1 MRYLH
6 RPCEWGLLALSV
18 LAAWVAPVAAS
29 TTPDP
34 IPVKNNKAPYYGDVA
49 YRLYQQDEVAAL
61 ASLATSQQ
69 FRRLGLHDDEVEA
82 LRVSLL
88 LSYGMHR
95 DAADVLSQLSDRA
108 TSAQARDRAWISVAK
123 SRFQR
128 GQFDLAEDALSHVQ
142 RVVVPALDEERG
154 LLQAQL
160 LMARADYRGAVRV
173 LIALLDKTPSSKFA
187 RYNLGVAQIRA
198 GQAAEGAA
206 TLDALG
212 SEPADT
218 DEGRALRDRT
228 NVALGF
234 ASLKAKDSA
243 AARRYLERVPLEG
256 SDSNKALLGYGW
268 AAMDQQAPQAALVPW
283 LTLSKRDAAD
293 PAALEARIAV
303 PYAYSQLRANGKAIQ
318 QYVDAIQTFE
328 QERKNLDA
336 AIDFVRSGR
345 WMDALANGKAGQDWA
360 DGWQMDELPDVPH
373 VSYLKTVLAQNA
385 FREGYKNLR
394 DLRGLMQ
401 NLQSRLDQTKQLQEA
416 LVSKRMT
423 VEQQTKRI
431 NALAGASKL
440 GTMRQQI
447 EVLAADLAQNE
458 ARMDGLA
465 FASPHQR
472 DMQDMV
478 ARLQAMTNKPGA
490 ALDIAKAKDRVRMVA
505 GLLSWQIFQDE
516 PARLWKVKSALADAR
531 ESLSQAEKRDAAL
544 AQWVQGEPKR
554 LNQFSDRLQVTSQSL
569 DVLMP
574 KVESLAAEQQVVLQN
589 MAVADLFAQKDNLA
603 TYLVQARFAVA
614 QLYDQATAASKSKNG
629 AAATSADNKDASDA
643 PKP

>member
-1 MRYLH
+1 MRHLD
-6 RPCEWGLLALSV
+6 RPFKWGLLTLSV
-18 LAAWVAPVAAS
+18 LAAWVVPVAAS
-29 TTPDP
+29 TTHDP
-34 IPVKNNKAPYYGDVA
+34 IPTAGNKAPYYGDVA
-49 YRLYQQDEVAAL
+49 YRLYQQDDAAAL
-61 ASLATSQQ
+61 AALATSQQ
-69 FRRLGLHDDEVEA
+69 FRRLGLRDDEVEA
-82 LRVSLL
+82 LQVSMLL
-88 LSYGMHR
+88 NFGLHR
-95 DAADVLSQLSDRA
+95 DASDVLGKLSDRT

-128 GQFDLAEDALSHVQ
+128 GQFDLAEDALTHVQ
-142 RVVVPALDEERG
+142 RVVVPTLDEERG

-173 LIALLDKTPSSKFA
+173 LIALLDKTPSSRFA

-198 GQAAEGAA
+198 GQTSEGIA

-212 SEPADT
+212 NEPADS
-218 DEGRALRDRT
+218 DETKALRDRT

-234 ASLKAKDSA
+234 ASLKAKQSGD
-243 AARRYLERVPLEG
+243 ARRYLERVPLEG
-256 SDSNKALLGYGW
+256 ADSNKALLGYGW

-283 LTLSKRDAAD
+283 LALSKRDATD

-318 QYVDAIQTFE
+318 QYVEAIQTFE
-328 QERKNLDA
+328 QERKNLEA

-345 WMDALANGKAGQDWA
+345 WLDALSSGKAGQGQS
-360 DGWQMDELPDVPH
+360 DGWQVDELPDVPH
-373 VSYLKTVLAQNA
+373 VAYLKGVLAQNA

-401 NLQSRLDQTKQLQEA
+401 NLQSRQDQTKQLQEA
-416 LVSKRMT
+416 LVSKRML

-440 GTMRQQI
+440 VAMGQQI
-447 EVLAADLAQNE
+447 DALAADVAQSE

-465 FASPHQR
+465 FASQHQR

-490 ALDIAKAKDRVRMVA
+490 APDIAKAKDRVRMVA

-516 PARLWKVKSALADAR
+516 PTRLWKVKSALADAR
-531 ESLSQAEKRDAAL
+531 ESLSQSEKRDVAL

-554 LNQFSDRLQVTSQSL
+554 LNQFSDRLQVASQSL
-569 DVLMP
+569 DALMP